1 MVATMPSRRI
11 AWAVAITA
19 ALTMTVSY
27 VDRATLAILAPSVT
41 RELDISETAYGSL
54 VSAFSVAYLVSVPL
68 SGWWID
74 RAGARRGLVVSVL
87 VWSIVAALHAAV
99 PCFAALLVARIAL
112 GVAEG
117 PGFPGGAQ
125 TINRVLPPGDRS
137 RGFGFL
143 ISGATFGSMIAAPLA
158 SSLYGLFGWRF
169 AFLGTA
175 LSGILWIVPWIFLTG
190 RADVRL
196 VLEPSPAATPEE
208 RPPLGEV
215 LKHPWML
222 RALAA
227 IFAVT
232 PVTGFVGS
240 WAAKFLARSF
250 AVKQGAMGQYLWL
263 PNLGF
268 DLGAILFG
276 DLATRQLRAPGA
288 PPRALHLVAAAL
300 TACVALLV
308 VASSPWQ
315 ATACFVLCM
324 AGGGAVWTL
333 VVADLLARLPR
344 ARASFA
350 AGVLTGALS
359 VANIIA
365 QPLIG
370 RVVDATGRYDG
381 IAIGLGAWVVPGS
394 LVWFA
399 WRSGASPARGV

>member
-1 MVATMPSRRI
+1 MPSRRV

-41 RELDISETAYGSL
+41 HALHISETAYGWL
-54 VSAFSVAYLVSVPL
+54 VSAFSMAYLVSVPL

-87 VWSIVAALHAAV
+87 VWSAVAALHCAV
-99 PCFAALLVARIAL
+99 PGFAALLVARIAL

-125 TINRVLPPGDRS
+125 TIGRVLHPGDRS

-158 SSLYGLFGWRF
+158 SALYDLGGWRF

-175 LSGILWIVPWIFLTG
+175 GSGVLWIVPWILLTR
-190 RADVRL
+190 RADVRP
-196 VLEPSPAATPEE
+196 VLEATTVAAPLE
-208 RPPLGEV
+208 RPPLGRV
-215 LKHPWML
+215 LRHPLML

-240 WAAKFLARSF
+240 WAAKVLARSF
-250 AVKQGAMGQYLWL
+250 AVKQGAMGHYLWL

-268 DLGAILFG
+268 DVGAILFG
-276 DLATRQLRAPGA
+276 DLATRLVRAPRAPGA
-288 PPRALHLVAAAL
+288 PPRALHLVAATL
-300 TACVALLV
+300 TACVALLAF
-308 VASSPWQ
+308 ASSPWQ

-333 VVADLLARLPR
+333 VIADLLARLPE

-359 VANIIA
+359 LANIVA
-365 QPLIG
+365 QPIIG

-381 IAIGLGAWVVPGS
+381 IAIALAAWVIPGS

-399 WRSGASPARGV
+399 WRPSAGAGSALS

>member
-1 MVATMPSRRI
+1 MPPRRV

-41 RELDISETAYGSL
+41 RALGISETAYGWL
-54 VSAFSVAYLVSVPL
+54 VSAFSMAYLVSVPL

-87 VWSIVAALHAAV
+87 AWSVAAALHAAV
-99 PCFAALLVARIAL
+99 PGFAALLVARIAL
-112 GVAEG
+112 AVAEG

-125 TINRVLPPGDRS
+125 TIGRVLPPGDRS

-143 ISGATFGSMIAAPLA
+143 ISGATFGAMIAAPLA
-158 SSLYGLFGWRF
+158 SALYEWRGWRF

-175 LSGILWIVPWIFLTG
+175 GCGVLWIVPWILLTG
-190 RADVRL
+190 RADVRPAL
-196 VLEPSPAATPEE
+196 DSTQAAATPTE
-208 RPPLGEV
+208 RPPLGQV
-215 LKHPWML
+215 LKHPLML

-240 WAAKFLARSF
+240 WAAKVLARSF
-250 AVKQGAMGQYLWL
+250 AVPQGAMGHYLWL

-268 DLGAILFG
+268 DVGAILFG
-276 DLATRQLRAPGA
+276 DLAARLVRAPGA
-288 PPRALHLVAAAL
+288 PPRGLHLVAATL
-300 TACVALLV
+300 TACVALLA

-333 VVADLLARLPR
+333 VTADLLARLPQ

-350 AGVLTGALS
+350 AGILTGALS
-359 VANIIA
+359 LANIVA
-365 QPLIG
+365 QPIIG
-370 RVVDATGRYDG
+370 HVVDATGRYDG
-381 IAIGLGAWVVPGS
+381 IAIGLALWVVPGS

-399 WRSGASPARGV
+399 WRPR

>member
-1 MVATMPSRRI
+1 MPPRRI
-11 AWAVAITA
+11 AWAVAIVA

-41 RELDISETAYGSL
+41 RALGISETAYGTL
-54 VSAFSVAYLVSVPL
+54 VSAFSLAYLVSVPL

-87 VWSIVAALHAAV
+87 LWSVVAAFHAAV
-99 PCFAALLVARIAL
+99 PGFGALLVARVSL
-112 GVAEG
+112 GLAEG

-125 TINRVLPPGDRS
+125 TIGRVLPPGDRS

-158 SSLYGLFGWRF
+158 STLYDAGGWRF

-175 LSGILWIVPWIFLTG
+175 ASGVLWIVPWVLLTR
-190 RADVRL
+190 RADVR
-196 VLEPSPAATPEE
+196 SAIDSASTPESASTE
-208 RPPLGEV
+208 RPRLLQV
-215 LKHPWML
+215 LKHPLML

-227 IFAVT
+227 ILAVT

-240 WAAKFLARSF
+240 WAAKVLARSF
-250 AVKQGAMGQYLWL
+250 AVQQGAMGHYLWL

-268 DLGAILFG
+268 DMGAILFG
-276 DLATRQLRAPGA
+276 DLATRQVRAPGA
-288 PPRALHLVAAAL
+288 PPRALHLAAATL

-308 VASSPWQ
+308 FASSAWQ

-333 VVADLLARLPR
+333 VTADLLARLPQS
-344 ARASFA
+344 RASFA

-359 VANIIA
+359 LANIIA

-370 RVVDATGRYDG
+370 RAVDLTGRYDG
-381 IAIGLGAWVVPGS
+381 IALALAAWVVPGS

-399 WRSGASPARGV
+399 WRPPPARPSP

>member
-1 MVATMPSRRI
+1 MVARMPSRRV

-41 RELDISETAYGSL
+41 RALGISETAYGSL
-54 VSAFSVAYLVSVPL
+54 VSAFSLAYLVSVPL

-87 VWSIVAALHAAV
+87 AWSVVAALHAAV
-99 PCFAALLVARIAL
+99 PGFAALLVARVAL

-125 TINRVLPPGDRS
+125 TVGRVLPPGDRS
-137 RGFGFL
+137 RGYGFL
-143 ISGATFGSMIAAPLA
+143 ISGATFGAMIAAPLA
-158 SSLYGLFGWRF
+158 SALYDVGGWRF

-175 LSGILWIVPWIFLTG
+175 ASGVLWIVPWVLLTG
-190 RADVRL
+190 RADVRS
-196 VLEPSPAATPEE
+196 VIEAPSPSASTAE
-208 RPPLGEV
+208 RPPLWEV
-215 LKHPWML
+215 LKHPLML

-240 WAAKFLARSF
+240 WAAKVLARSF
-250 AVKQGAMGQYLWL
+250 AVQQGAMGHYLWL

-268 DLGAILFG
+268 DVGAIVFG
-276 DLATRQLRAPGA
+276 DLATRQVRAPGA
-288 PPRALHLVAAAL
+288 PPRALHLAAAAL
-300 TACVALLV
+300 TACVGLLV

-315 ATACFVLCM
+315 AIACFVLCM

-333 VVADLLARLPR
+333 VTADLLGRLPQ

-359 VANIIA
+359 LANIVA
-365 QPLIG
+365 QPIFG
-370 RVVDATGRYDG
+370 HVVDATGRYDG
-381 IAIGLGAWVVPGS
+381 IAIALAAWVVPGS

-399 WRSGASPARGV
+399 WRPAPPAS

>member
-1 MVATMPSRRI
+1 MPPRRI
-11 AWAVAITA
+11 AWAVALTA

-41 RELDISETAYGSL
+41 RALGISETGYGAL
-54 VSAFSVAYLVSVPL
+54 VSAFSMAYLVSVPL

-87 VWSIVAALHAAV
+87 AWSGVAALHAVV
-99 PCFAALLVARIAL
+99 PGFAALLLARVAL

-125 TINRVLPPGDRS
+125 TVTRVLPPGDRS

-158 SSLYGLFGWRF
+158 SALYDVGGWRF

-175 LSGILWIVPWIFLTG
+175 GCGVLWIVPWVLLTG
-190 RADVRL
+190 RSEVRPAL
-196 VLEPSPAATPEE
+196 DAATTGAPEE
-208 RPPLGEV
+208 RPPLREV
-215 LKHPWML
+215 LKHPLML

-240 WAAKFLARSF
+240 WAAKVLARSF
-250 AVKQGAMGQYLWL
+250 AVQQGAMGHYLWL

-268 DLGAILFG
+268 DIGAIVFG
-276 DLATRQLRAPGA
+276 DLATRFARAPGA
-288 PPRALHLVAAAL
+288 PPRALHLAAAAL
-300 TACVALLV
+300 TASVGLLV
-308 VASSPWQ
+308 FASSPWQ

-333 VVADLLARLPR
+333 VTADLLARLPQ

-359 VANIIA
+359 IANMVAHPI
-365 QPLIG
+365 IG

-381 IAIGLGAWVVPGS
+381 IAMSLAAWVVPGS
-394 LVWFA
+394 LVWFL
-399 WRSGASPARGV
+399 WRPARSASI

>member
-1 MVATMPSRRI
+1 MSVPSRRV

-41 RELDISETAYGSL
+41 RDLGISETGYGWL
-54 VSAFSVAYLVSVPL
+54 ASAFSLAYLISVPL

-87 VWSIVAALHAAV
+87 AWSVVSALHAVV
-99 PCFAALLVARIAL
+99 PGFAALLVARISL
-112 GVAEG
+112 GLAEG

-125 TINRVLPPGDRS
+125 TIGRVLAPGDRS

-158 SSLYGLFGWRF
+158 STLYAFGGWRF

-175 LSGILWIVPWIFLTG
+175 ASGVLWIVPWILLTG
-190 RADVRL
+190 RADVRP
-196 VLEPSPAATPEE
+196 VLEDAGPTAVRAE
-208 RPPLGEV
+208 RPPLGQV
-215 LKHPWML
+215 LKHPLML

-232 PVTGFVGS
+232 PVTGFVSS
-240 WAAKFLARSF
+240 WGAKVLARSF
-250 AVKQGAMGQYLWL
+250 AVQQGSMGHYLWL
-263 PNLGF
+263 PSLGF
-268 DLGAILFG
+268 DVGAVLFG
-276 DLATRQLRAPGA
+276 DLATRLKRAPGA
-288 PPRALHLVAAAL
+288 PPRALHVVAATL
-300 TACVALLV
+300 TACVGLLV

-333 VVADLLARLPR
+333 VLADLLARLPQ

-359 VANIIA
+359 LANIIE
-365 QPLIG
+365 QPIIG

-381 IAIGLGAWVVPGS
+381 IAIALAAWVIPGS
-394 LVWFA
+394 LAWFA
-399 WRSGASPARGV
+399 WRPAALRTS

>member
-1 MVATMPSRRI
+1 MPSRRL
-11 AWAVAITA
+11 AWVVAITA

-41 RELDISETAYGSL
+41 RDLGISETGYGSL
-54 VSAFSVAYLVSVPL
+54 ASAFSLAYLVSVPL

-87 VWSIVAALHAAV
+87 AWSVVSALHATV
-99 PCFAALLVARIAL
+99 PGFAALLAARVAL
-112 GVAEG
+112 GLAEG

-125 TINRVLPPGDRS
+125 TIGRVLPVGDRS

-143 ISGATFGSMIAAPLA
+143 ISGSTFGSMIAAPLA
-158 SSLYGLFGWRF
+158 SALYELGGWRF

-175 LSGILWIVPWIFLTG
+175 ASSALWVLPWILLTG
-190 RADVRL
+190 RADVRP
-196 VLEPSPAATPEE
+196 VLEDATPTATPAE
-208 RPPLGEV
+208 RPPLGQL
-215 LKHPWML
+215 LKHPLML

-232 PVTGFVGS
+232 PVTGFVLS
-240 WAAKFLARSF
+240 WAAKVLARSF
-250 AVKQGAMGQYLWL
+250 AVTQGSMGHYLWL
-263 PNLGF
+263 PSLGF
-268 DLGAILFG
+268 DLGAVLFG
-276 DLATRQLRAPGA
+276 DLATRLKRAPGA
-288 PPRALHLVAAAL
+288 PPRVLHLVAATL
-300 TACVALLV
+300 TACVGLLV

-333 VVADLLARLPR
+333 VLADLLARLPQT
-344 ARASFA
+344 RASFA

-359 VANIIA
+359 LANIVA

-381 IAIGLGAWVVPGS
+381 IAVALALWVVPGS

-399 WRSGASPARGV
+399 WRPSAISAS

>member
-1 MVATMPSRRI
+1 
-11 AWAVAITA
+11 
-19 ALTMTVSY
+19 MTVSY

-41 RELDISETAYGSL
+41 RALGISETAYGSL
-54 VSAFSVAYLVSVPL
+54 VSAFSMAYLLSVPL
-68 SGWWID
+68 AGWWID

-87 VWSIVAALHAAV
+87 VWSVVAALHAAV
-99 PCFAALLVARIAL
+99 PGFAALLAARIAL
-112 GVAEG
+112 GIAEG

-125 TINRVLPPGDRS
+125 TIGRVLPPGDRS

-158 SSLYGLFGWRF
+158 SALYDLGGWRF

-175 LSGILWIVPWIFLTG
+175 ASGVLWIVPWILLTG
-190 RADVRL
+190 RADVRPL
-196 VLEPSPAATPEE
+196 LDPTPAASPAE
-208 RPPLGEV
+208 RPPLGRV
-215 LKHPWML
+215 LKHPLTL

-240 WAAKFLARSF
+240 WAAKVLARSF
-250 AVKQGAMGQYLWL
+250 AVKQGAMGEYLWL

-268 DLGAILFG
+268 DVGAILFG
-276 DLATRQLRAPGA
+276 DLATRLPRAPGA
-288 PPRALHLVAAAL
+288 PPRALHLVAATL

-315 ATACFVLCM
+315 ATGCFVLCM

-333 VVADLLARLPR
+333 VTADLLARLPQ

-359 VANIIA
+359 LANIVA

-370 RVVDATGRYDG
+370 HVVDATGRYDG
-381 IAIGLGAWVVPGS
+381 IAIALAVWVVPGS

-399 WRSGASPARGV
+399 WRPAAPAW

>member
-1 MVATMPSRRI
+1 MPSRRV
-11 AWAVAITA
+11 AWAVAITG

-27 VDRATLAILAPSVT
+27 VDRATLSILAPSVT
-41 RELDISETAYGSL
+41 HALGISETAYGSL
-54 VSAFSVAYLVSVPL
+54 VSAFSMAYLVSVPL

-87 VWSIVAALHAAV
+87 AWSVVAALHALV
-99 PCFAALLVARIAL
+99 PGFAALLIARIAL

-125 TINRVLPPGDRS
+125 TIGRVLPPGDRS

-143 ISGATFGSMIAAPLA
+143 VSGATFGAMIAAPLA
-158 SSLYGLFGWRF
+158 SALYDAGGWRF

-175 LSGILWIVPWIFLTG
+175 GAGVLWIVPWALLTG
-190 RADVRL
+190 RSDVRPAL
-196 VLEPSPAATPEE
+196 DAAPAATPGE
-208 RPPLGEV
+208 RPPLLHV
-215 LKHPWML
+215 LKHPL
-222 RALAA
+222 TLQALAA

-240 WAAKFLARSF
+240 WAAKVLARSF
-250 AVKQGAMGQYLWL
+250 AVKQGAMGHYLWL

-268 DLGAILFG
+268 DVGAVLFG
-276 DLATRQLRAPGA
+276 DLATRLVRGPGA
-288 PPRALHLVAAAL
+288 PPRGLHLVAAGL
-300 TACVALLV
+300 TACVALLA

-333 VVADLLARLPR
+333 VTADLLARLPQ

-350 AGVLTGALS
+350 AGLLTGALS
-359 VANIIA
+359 LANIVA
-365 QPLIG
+365 QPIIG

-381 IAIGLGAWVVPGS
+381 IAIALAAWVVPGS

-399 WRSGASPARGV
+399 WRPSASA

>member
-1 MVATMPSRRI
+1 MPPRHV

-41 RELDISETAYGSL
+41 KALGISETGYGSL
-54 VSAFSVAYLVSVPL
+54 VSAFSMAYLVSVPL

-87 VWSIVAALHAAV
+87 VWSGVAALHAAV
-99 PCFAALLVARIAL
+99 PGFAALLVARIAL

-125 TINRVLPPGDRS
+125 TIGRVLPPGDRS

-158 SSLYGLFGWRF
+158 SALYDVGGWRF

-175 LSGILWIVPWIFLTG
+175 GSGVLWIMPWVMLTR
-190 RADVRL
+190 RADVR
-196 VLEPSPAATPEE
+196 PTIDSASTPAATAAE
-208 RPPLGEV
+208 RPSLLQV
-215 LKHPWML
+215 LKHPLML
-222 RALAA
+222 RALGA

-240 WAAKFLARSF
+240 WAAKVLARSF
-250 AVKQGAMGQYLWL
+250 GVQQGAMGHYLWL

-268 DLGAILFG
+268 DVGAILFG
-276 DLATRQLRAPGA
+276 DLATRLVRGPGT
-288 PPRALHLVAAAL
+288 PPRGLHLLAAGL

-308 VASSPWQ
+308 FASSPWQ
-315 ATACFVLCM
+315 ATGCFVLCM

-333 VVADLLARLPR
+333 VTADLLARLPR

-359 VANIIA
+359 LANIIA

-370 RVVDATGRYDG
+370 HAVDLTGRYDG
-381 IAIGLGAWVVPGS
+381 IALTLAAWVVPGS

-399 WRSGASPARGV
+399 WRPAAAGQAAP